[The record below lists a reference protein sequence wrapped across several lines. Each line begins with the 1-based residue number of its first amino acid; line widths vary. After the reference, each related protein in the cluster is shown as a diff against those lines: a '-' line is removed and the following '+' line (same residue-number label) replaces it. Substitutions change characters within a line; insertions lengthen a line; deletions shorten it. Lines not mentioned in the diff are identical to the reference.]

1 MIAPVVFEDLNFPEQ
16 RTLQWSNNDSLSWM
30 RAGAQYFT
38 TTNGVSYGTP
48 VNIGSSFGAVTSKYA
63 GGALALNGNI
73 YTLGHLPDN
82 YLVIDTLTDAVS
94 TTGSISP
101 TDPSSNASAYSPF
114 TNCIYSDA
122 DDGIYKFNV
131 ATSAFSF
138 VSKGFTGQAILL
150 GPAQNGTRIY
160 FHGFFNQ
167 RRMYYYDILTDTVTN
182 TGVTWTGDRLTG
194 CLSWNNKFYIGGG
207 GSSTNFLVYDVNA
220 NSATTITGG
229 AAIAADQYR
238 NFIQYYDGFLY
249 TFGGFG
255 ANRIK
260 RINPVTNEVVDV
272 FTMAATN
279 YNFNDFAIGA
289 DGKIYC
295 VGASNVLGIYD
306 PRTNSFTTGTM
317 PGNHYE
323 GIVMG
328 AQGDLYAIPWN
339 STTTNVAKIP
349 ILNNGRVIRVLQEY
363 NGMIC
368 RHLPS

>member
-1 MIAPVVFEDLNFPEQ
+1 MIAPVVFEDLDFPEQ

-48 VNIGSSFGAVTSKYA
+48 VNIGTDFGSSAIKWA

-73 YTLGHLPDN
+73 YALGHLQDN
-82 YLVIDTLTDAVS
+82 YLVVNTLTDATS

-114 TNCIYSDA
+114 TNCVYSDA

-131 ATSAFSF
+131 ATSTFSF

-167 RRMYYYDILTDTVTN
+167 RRMYYYDILTDTVVN
-182 TGVTWTGDRLTG
+182 TGTTWSGDRLTG
-194 CLSWNNKFYIGGG
+194 CLSWNNKFYLGGG
-207 GSSTNFLVYDVNA
+207 GGGSTNFLVYDVNA

-229 AAIAADQYR
+229 AAIGEDQYR
-238 NFIQYYDGFLY
+238 NFIQYFDGFVY
-249 TFGGFG
+249 TFGGLG

-272 FTMAATN
+272 FTMASTA

-289 DGKIYC
+289 DGRIYC
-295 VGASNVLGIYD
+295 VGQSNTLGIYD
-306 PRTNSFTTGTM
+306 PRTNSFTTATM
-317 PGNHYE
+317 PGNSYE
-323 GIVMG
+323 SIVMG
-328 AQGDLYAIPWN
+328 AQGDLFAIPW
-339 STTTNVAKIP
+339 STNYVAKIP
-349 ILNNGRVIRVLQEY
+349 IQNNGRVIRVLQEY